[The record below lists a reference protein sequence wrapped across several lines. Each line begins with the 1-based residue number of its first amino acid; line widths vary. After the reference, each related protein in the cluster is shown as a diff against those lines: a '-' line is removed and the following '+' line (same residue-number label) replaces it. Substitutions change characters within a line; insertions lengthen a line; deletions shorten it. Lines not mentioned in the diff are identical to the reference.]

1 MRYKLLQV
9 SLLLPLLLLLTVRA
23 QATLTTDLQ
32 TLVTDLNGLSSQ
44 LATFQFN
51 GEGSCAEL
59 GTLNTSIE
67 DHIATIENI
76 TAGLASPLSL
86 TTDDMT
92 SLDDLSYL
100 ARNMADDTV
109 RLSWDLRNLEDVQE
123 LFQYRAALSAMLRLS
138 DDIGTMA
145 NRILEM
151 ADRILIMADNIGSMA
166 DRILITQQLQNSN
179 IALTQAATLTTLN
192 NMVALSDS
200 FNSIAYNLTLG
211 QLNGDTQDLLNEM
224 ANVGLTETNMAGE
237 LAQIESS
244 TTFVLNKT
252 LSLYTTMML
261 TSQGASHYING
272 DTLTLLGD
280 LSDIH
285 QALAASLEAYAQS
298 IELLSPVTDNVILR
312 DATASMLRLAKDIGI
327 MSDRIMEM
335 TDNIIVMADNIGLM
349 AERIVE
355 TQNIQQTNVTLTEGS
370 ILAAQSI
377 VINAISTQGL

>member
-9 SLLLPLLLLLTVRA
+9 SLLPLLLMLLTVRA
-23 QATLTTDLQ
+23 QASLTTDLQ
-32 TLVTDLNGLSSQ
+32 TLVTDLNGFGSQ
-44 LATFQFN
+44 LAAFQFN
-51 GEGSCAEL
+51 GEGSCSEL

-67 DHIATIENI
+67 DYIATTENI
-76 TAGLASPLSL
+76 TAGLTPFSL
-86 TTDDMT
+86 TADDMT

-100 ARNMADDTV
+100 VRNMADDTV
-109 RLSWDLRNLEDVQE
+109 RLSWDLRKLEDVQE

-179 IALTQAATLTTLN
+179 VALTQASILTTMN

-211 QLNGDTQDLLNEM
+211 QLNDDTWDLVNEM
-224 ANVGLTETNMAGE
+224 ANVGLTETSMAGE

-272 DTLTLLGD
+272 DTLALLGD
-280 LSDIH
+280 LSNIH
-285 QALAASLEAYAQS
+285 QALAASLEAYAQA
-298 IELLSPVTDNVILR
+298 IELLSPVTDNVILG

-355 TQNIQQTNVTLTEGS
+355 TQNIQQTNVKLTEGS

>member
-9 SLLLPLLLLLTVRA
+9 SLLPLLLMLLTVRA
-23 QATLTTDLQ
+23 QASLTTDLQ
-32 TLVTDLNGLSSQ
+32 TLVTDLNGFGSQ
-44 LATFQFN
+44 LAAFQFN
-51 GEGSCAEL
+51 GEGSCSEL

-67 DHIATIENI
+67 DYIATTENI
-76 TAGLASPLSL
+76 TAGLTPFSL
-86 TTDDMT
+86 TADDMT

-100 ARNMADDTV
+100 VRNMADDTV
-109 RLSWDLRNLEDVQE
+109 RLSWDLRKLEDVQE

-166 DRILITQQLQNSN
+166 DRILITQQLQNN
-179 IALTQAATLTTLN
+179 NVALTQASILTTMN

-211 QLNGDTQDLLNEM
+211 QLNDDTWDLVNEM
-224 ANVGLTETNMAGE
+224 ANVGLTETSMAGE

-272 DTLTLLGD
+272 DTLALLGD
-280 LSDIH
+280 LSNIH
-285 QALAASLEAYAQS
+285 QALAASLEAYAQA
-298 IELLSPVTDNVILR
+298 IELLSPVTDNVILG

-355 TQNIQQTNVTLTEGS
+355 TQNIQQTNVQLTEGS

>member
-9 SLLLPLLLLLTVRA
+9 SLLPLLLMLLTVRA
-23 QATLTTDLQ
+23 QASLTTDLQ
-32 TLVTDLNGLSSQ
+32 TLVTDLNGFGSQ
-44 LATFQFN
+44 LAAFQFN
-51 GEGSCAEL
+51 GEGSCSEL

-67 DHIATIENI
+67 DYIATTENI
-76 TAGLASPLSL
+76 TAGLTPFSL
-86 TTDDMT
+86 TADDMT

-100 ARNMADDTV
+100 VRNMADDTV
-109 RLSWDLRNLEDVQE
+109 RLSWDLRKLEDVQE

-166 DRILITQQLQNSN
+166 DRILITQQLQNN
-179 IALTQAATLTTLN
+179 NVALTQASILTTMN

-211 QLNGDTQDLLNEM
+211 QLNDDTWDLVNEM
-224 ANVGLTETNMAGE
+224 ANVGLTETSMAGE

-272 DTLTLLGD
+272 DTLALLGD
-280 LSDIH
+280 LSNIH
-285 QALAASLEAYAQS
+285 QALAASLEAYAQA
-298 IELLSPVTDNVILR
+298 IELLSPVTDNVILG

-355 TQNIQQTNVTLTEGS
+355 TQNIQQTNVKLTEGS

>member
-1 MRYKLLQV
+1 
-9 SLLLPLLLLLTVRA
+9 
-23 QATLTTDLQ
+23 
-32 TLVTDLNGLSSQ
+32 
-44 LATFQFN
+44 
-51 GEGSCAEL
+51 
-59 GTLNTSIE
+59 
-67 DHIATIENI
+67 
-76 TAGLASPLSL
+76 
-86 TTDDMT
+86 
-92 SLDDLSYL
+92 
-100 ARNMADDTV
+100 
-109 RLSWDLRNLEDVQE
+109 
-123 LFQYRAALSAMLRLS
+123 
-138 DDIGTMA
+138 
-145 NRILEM
+145 
-151 ADRILIMADNIGSMA
+151 MA

-179 IALTQAATLTTLN
+179 VALTQASILTTMN

-211 QLNGDTQDLLNEM
+211 QLNDDTQDLVNEL
-224 ANVGLTETNMAGE
+224 ANVGLTETNMASE

-280 LSDIH
+280 LSNIH
-285 QALAASLEAYAQS
+285 QALAASLEAYAQA

-349 AERIVE
+349 ADRILLTQELQNQNVE
-355 TQNIQQTNVTLTEGS
+355 LTLNSILQTQTNTLALVSVVEDSSYDVDFARLISEGEL
-370 ILAAQSI
+370 LAARMGAVAFSPWTLDDQLAAVRDDVKVFLADIQSVQDALI
-377 VINAISTQGL
+377 NDGTMNTLYISYDALIQLGNLSLMLTSLASAVDAYVIAIEGLQAFTSSATLADAMSYNRIWCLRG

>member
-9 SLLLPLLLLLTVRA
+9 SLLPLLLMLLTVRA
-23 QATLTTDLQ
+23 QASLTTDLQ
-32 TLVTDLNGLSSQ
+32 TLVTDLNGFGSQ
-44 LATFQFN
+44 LAAFQFN
-51 GEGSCAEL
+51 GEGSCSEL

-67 DHIATIENI
+67 DYIATTENI
-76 TAGLASPLSL
+76 TAGLTPFSL
-86 TTDDMT
+86 TADDMT

-100 ARNMADDTV
+100 VRNMADDTV
-109 RLSWDLRNLEDVQE
+109 RLSWDLRKLEDVQE

-166 DRILITQQLQNSN
+166 DRILITQQLQNN
-179 IALTQAATLTTLN
+179 NVALTQASILTTMN

-211 QLNGDTQDLLNEM
+211 QLNDDTQDLVNEL
-224 ANVGLTETNMAGE
+224 ANVGLTETSMASE

-280 LSDIH
+280 LSNIH
-285 QALAASLEAYAQS
+285 QALAASLEAYAQA

-355 TQNIQQTNVTLTEGS
+355 TQNIQQTNVKLTEGS

>member
-9 SLLLPLLLLLTVRA
+9 SLLPLLLMLLTVRA
-23 QATLTTDLQ
+23 QASLTTDLQ
-32 TLVTDLNGLSSQ
+32 TLVTDLNGFGSQ
-44 LATFQFN
+44 LAAFQFN
-51 GEGSCAEL
+51 GEGSCSEL

-67 DHIATIENI
+67 DYIATTENI
-76 TAGLASPLSL
+76 TAGLTPFSL
-86 TTDDMT
+86 TADDMT

-100 ARNMADDTV
+100 VRNMADDTV
-109 RLSWDLRNLEDVQE
+109 RLSWDLRKLEDVQE

-166 DRILITQQLQNSN
+166 DRILITQQLQNN
-179 IALTQAATLTTLN
+179 NVALTQASILTTMN

-211 QLNGDTQDLLNEM
+211 QLNDDTWDLVNEM
-224 ANVGLTETNMAGE
+224 ANVGLTETSMAGE

-272 DTLTLLGD
+272 DTLALLGD
-280 LSDIH
+280 LSNIH
-285 QALAASLEAYAQS
+285 QALAASLEAYAQA
-298 IELLSPVTDNVILR
+298 IELLSPVTDNVILG

-349 AERIVE
+349 AERIVD
-355 TQNIQQTNVTLTEGS
+355 TQNIQQTNVKLTEGS